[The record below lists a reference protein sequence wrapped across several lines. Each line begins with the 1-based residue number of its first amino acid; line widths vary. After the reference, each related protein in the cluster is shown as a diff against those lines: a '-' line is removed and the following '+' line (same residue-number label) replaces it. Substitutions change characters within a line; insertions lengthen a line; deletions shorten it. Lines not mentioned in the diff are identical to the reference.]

1 MNDNPSIALSHA
13 ERRMQNPL
21 STAIHSSEMH
31 MVYLINTM
39 GFDTAVSAMISIV
52 LTFCNQHISPERHV
66 KFLDEMKR
74 TVLEA
79 VSQIGTNEPDAV
91 GPTVGRA

>member
-1 MNDNPSIALSHA
+1 MNDNPGLELSHT
-13 ERRMQNPL
+13 EKRLQSPL

-39 GFDTAVSAMISIV
+39 GFEIAVSAMVSIV
-52 LTFCNQHISPERHV
+52 LTFCNQHISPEHHE

-91 GPTVGRA
+91 GHTVGNA